1 MNRTPAL
8 VAAAAALGLI
18 AGLALE
24 ARASALTREVSPYT
38 VTIALLTPGAPSPA
52 GLELDGPGAQWA
64 RPGTERR
71 LMKLPPMR
79 ARIPDERVAGHGAR
93 AHLHQKLLAR
103 GQGCPREQAELAAL
117 AAQAE
122 QAARAEKAAID
133 LRRS

>member
-8 VAAAAALGLI
+8 VAAAAALGLVSVL
-18 AGLALE
+18 GLE

-79 ARIPDERVAGHGAR
+79 ARIPEERVAGHRAR
-93 AHLHQKLLAR
+93 AHHLHRKVLAR
-103 GQGCPREQAELAAL
+103 GQGCPRERAGE

-122 QAARAEKAAID
+122 QAEQAAMD

>member
-18 AGLALE
+18 SGLGLE
-24 ARASALTREVSPYT
+24 ARASALTGEVSPHS

-52 GLELDGPGAQWA
+52 GLELDEPGARWA
-64 RPGTERR
+64 RPRAERR
-71 LMKLPPMR
+71 LLKLPPMR
-79 ARIPDERVAGHGAR
+79 ARVSDEVVAQHRARV
-93 AHLHQKLLAR
+93 HLHRKLLAR
-103 GQGCPREQAELAAL
+103 EQGCPREK

-122 QAARAEKAAID
+122 QAALD

>member
-38 VTIALLTPGAPSPA
+38 VSIALLTPGAPSPA
-52 GLELDGPGAQWA
+52 GLEMDGPGAYWA
-64 RPGTERR
+64 RPGKERR

-79 ARIPDERVAGHGAR
+79 ARISEELVTQHRAR
-93 AHLHQKLLAR
+93 AHHLHQKVLAR
-103 GQGCPREQAELAAL
+103 GQGCPHEQAERAGQPAPAAL
-117 AAQAE
+117 
-122 QAARAEKAAID
+122 D

>member
-18 AGLALE
+18 SGLALE

-52 GLELDGPGAQWA
+52 GLEMDGPGAYWG
-64 RPGTERR
+64 RPGKEAR

-79 ARIPDERVAGHGAR
+79 ARISEERVTRHHRAQ
-93 AHLHQKLLAR
+93 AHLHRKVLAR
-103 GQGCPREQAELAAL
+103 GQGCPREQAE
-117 AAQAE
+117 
-122 QAARAEKAAID
+122 RAGQPAPATLD
-133 LRRS
+133 VRRS

>member
-18 AGLALE
+18 SGLALE

-52 GLELDGPGAQWA
+52 GLELDGPGEQWA
-64 RPGTERR
+64 RPGTER

-79 ARIPDERVAGHGAR
+79 ARVPEEAVAGHRAR
-93 AHLHQKLLAR
+93 THLHQKLLAR
-103 GQGCPREQAELAAL
+103 GQGCPREQAERAGEGGPVAL
-117 AAQAE
+117 
-122 QAARAEKAAID
+122 D

>member
-1 MNRTPAL
+1 MTRTPAL

-38 VTIALLTPGAPSPA
+38 VSIALLTPGAPSPA
-52 GLELDGPGAQWA
+52 GLEMDGPGAYWD
-64 RPGTERR
+64 RPAAERR

-79 ARIPDERVAGHGAR
+79 ARISEERVSGHHRAR
-93 AHLHQKLLAR
+93 AHTHQTILAR
-103 GQGCPREQAELAAL
+103 GRGCPREQAERAGQAAPAAL
-117 AAQAE
+117 
-122 QAARAEKAAID
+122 D